1 LVSVG
6 DHNAYQFNDG
16 YVDVLNCIT
25 GMPPAADTMIYQP
38 PPGDACLT
46 LPPDKLLTNLTN
58 ADPNQ
63 RYSYS
68 FLGSRQSLDHILVNS
83 RAGSRFR
90 TFGKPVVNS
99 DFPGN
104 GAPGNQ
110 TDRAERYSDHDPQV
124 AYFTLPNEVSSKVN
138 IRSSGLIYNRAQ
150 GSYNGSFTI
159 LNSNGMVIGSP
170 LHVFFHGLPTG
181 VTLANATG
189 AVNGVPYIT
198 VAGALSSGQSSAAV
212 PVRFAALL
220 GTRVTY
226 TTKTFSQTF

>member
-1 LVSVG
+1 
-6 DHNAYQFNDG
+6 
-16 YVDVLNCIT
+16 
-25 GMPPAADTMIYQP
+25 
-38 PPGDACLT
+38 
-46 LPPDKLLTNLTN
+46 
-58 ADPNQ
+58 
-63 RYSYS
+63 
-68 FLGSRQSLDHILVNS
+68 
-83 RAGSRFR
+83 
-90 TFGKPVVNS
+90 VVNS